1 MSASELDA
9 TFGLITMIAVVEVE
23 VTETTEVVVELVVGF
38 YQYGLRV
45 LSWVNTGYS

>member
-9 TFGLITMIAVVEVE
+9 AFGLITMIAVVKVE

-45 LSWVNTGYS
+45 LSWANAGYS